1 MSTLG
6 SVQDSTLLCEPPV
19 KNPALAPPA
28 AGFSRSTGE
37 TKVRLKLEYPY
48 FSGVLTTAGNLV
60 FVGHLY

>member
-1 MSTLG
+1 
-6 SVQDSTLLCEPPV
+6 
-19 KNPALAPPA
+19 LAPSA